1 MNKVHH
7 KSEAIGEV
15 MDSVWFSNQYLE
27 VAEKIALQISQLDEL
42 KGRLEYL
49 HETAN
54 DTGDPAYMLD
64 DAINKLGKALAAT
77 LNYSTEY
84 REEAEETEEKDE
96 DA

>member
-1 MNKVHH
+1 MNKIYH
-7 KSEAIGEV
+7 KNEATGEI

-27 VAEKIALQISQLDEL
+27 VAEKISLHISQLDEL
-42 KGRLEYL
+42 RGRLEYL

-54 DTGDPAYMLD
+54 DAGDPSYMLD
-64 DAINKLGKALAAT
+64 NAINSLGKALAAT

-84 REEAEETEEKDE
+84 REEAEETEDKDG